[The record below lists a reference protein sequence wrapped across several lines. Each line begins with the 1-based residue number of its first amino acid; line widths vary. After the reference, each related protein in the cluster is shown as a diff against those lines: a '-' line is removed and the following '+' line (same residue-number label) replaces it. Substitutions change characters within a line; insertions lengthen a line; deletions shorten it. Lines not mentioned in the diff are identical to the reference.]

1 MVLLNRSARRGMIA
15 GAAISSSRAKKRAP
29 AQAQMPAA
37 SSMAPPSTQPDST
50 DQTVEQIKKFAEL
63 KSQGILTDEEFEA
76 KKKQLLGL

>member
-1 MVLLNRSARRGMIA
+1 
-15 GAAISSSRAKKRAP
+15 
-29 AQAQMPAA
+29 
-37 SSMAPPSTQPDST
+37 MAPPSTQPDST